1 MGSGGPMFAGLC
13 IVLAIVVVVVIY
25 VFYVVVSVALW
36 VSMVSDMLVVGYRS
50 LPRGLRV
57 STLGGVT
64 TLERNLSD
72 LCGMCRGTME
82 AGEKVR
88 TLSCNQVFHCGD
100 SEKYQGNIDK
110 WFLVAPRMVCPIF
123 DRIPHPVLPWRAP
136 PAPHR
141 QGWGEMPPL
150 QSSSGLEKVP
160 PPAGVVVR
168 VGGDSTTAVVVGV
181 EGATTAVIAVDI
193 RDRALME

>member
-13 IVLAIVVVVVIY
+13 VVVAIVVVVVIY

-82 AGEKVR
+82 AGEKVC
-88 TLSCNQVFHCGD
+88 TLSCNHVFHCGD
-100 SEKYQGNIDK
+100 SEKCQGNIDK
-110 WFLVAPRMVCPIF
+110 WFLVAPRMVCPIC

-136 PAPHR
+136 PAP
-141 QGWGEMPPL
+141 
-150 QSSSGLEKVP
+150 
-160 PPAGVVVR
+160 
-168 VGGDSTTAVVVGV
+168 
-181 EGATTAVIAVDI
+181 
-193 RDRALME
+193 